1 MVCAGGVRRRFGL
14 SRRHRSDIVNPFSGF
29 PSVSKFKGHGT
40 SSYMKNQFFWPQAER
55 PTDRPLHGFFFGI
68 VVRLTTFLFPPTVCF
83 FATVTKD
90 DGITQLNDFTS
101 MSIIE
106 KFKV

>member
-1 MVCAGGVRRRFGL
+1 
-14 SRRHRSDIVNPFSGF
+14 
-29 PSVSKFKGHGT
+29 
-40 SSYMKNQFFWPQAER
+40 MKNQFFWPQAER

-90 DGITQLNDFTS
+90 DGITQLNDFSPMS
-101 MSIIE
+101 MIK
-106 KFKV
+106 KFKVYCLAFMLICSKVFPNDF